1 MQDLGRAGLGHL
13 GVPRSGAADA
23 ASLRAANALVGN
35 DDGAACL
42 EATLGR
48 LVLRLNCAAT
58 VALTGAPAPI
68 RLTGQPAPD
77 RAARPDAAQIP
88 AAPHGTAVEIPGSAD
103 RAPAWQLR
111 PPGCAVT
118 WPSTAALT
126 CRMGAGQPVGRPAV
140 RPRPRPLL

>member
-1 MQDLGRAGLGHL
+1 M
-13 GVPRSGAADA
+13 PRSGAADLG
-23 ASLRAANALVGN
+23 SLRRANRLVGN

-42 EATLGR
+42 EVTLGR

-88 AAPHGTAVEIPGSAD
+88 AAPHGTAVEIPAGPYSAL
-103 RAPAWQLR
+103 ALR
-111 PPGCAVT
+111 RPDCAVT

-126 CRMGAGQPVGRPAV
+126 CRRCWAAGRPTCCLASA
-140 RPRPRPLL
+140 PAGC